1 MLAGGSQGQARSTL
15 DQLVSKRALFK
26 QGSFYKVSQTEL
38 SRRQLSERA
47 AVLWFCCMTSPRRNL
62 LEADEVDAL
71 AAGTAR
77 EAGRP
82 VPRSSRL
89 YYDPD
94 GYLGLI
100 RVQPIPEPGRQVRL
114 NKTLARLQSYVN
126 QPDFLP
132 WAHLASRE
140 KLRLVYLTEDAAQRS
155 ELRGWLA
162 LHPLVSRVR
171 TPSLVVPCDVRLT
184 RYLV

>member
-1 MLAGGSQGQARSTL
+1 MAAGRHGEARNALDRLVKCGALYQQGQFYKTSRAALRR
-15 DQLVSKRALFK
+15 RALA
-26 QGSFYKVSQTEL
+26 
-38 SRRQLSERA
+38 ERA

-62 LEADEVDAL
+62 LGADDVAAL
-71 AAGTAR
+71 TADTAR
-77 EAGRP
+77 GARRP

-89 YYDPD
+89 YCDPD

-100 RVQPIPEPGRQVRL
+100 RVQPIPEPGRRIRL

-126 QPDFLP
+126 QADFLP

-140 KLRLVYLTEDAAQRS
+140 KLRLIYLIEPVPHRA
-155 ELRGWLA
+155 ELREWLA
-162 LHPLVSRVR
+162 LHPLVSRLRSEAVVVR
-171 TPSLVVPCDVRLT
+171 CDVRLT